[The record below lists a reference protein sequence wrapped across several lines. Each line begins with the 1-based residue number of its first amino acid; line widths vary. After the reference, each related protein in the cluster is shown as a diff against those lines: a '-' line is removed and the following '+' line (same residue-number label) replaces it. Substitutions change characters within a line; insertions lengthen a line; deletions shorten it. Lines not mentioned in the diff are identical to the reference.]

1 VTIPDLSFSLAQGCG
16 SRAETQFPNS
26 VLFPFHRDAFLW
38 CQAWPEASSMLSEG
52 SKGKIYQRLNSCCAL
67 QKRMA
72 VFKERQQ
79 ETNLQGKH
87 SYRYKTVNFLNLYEH
102 LIGQVLSQ
110 DFKAYNRVISL
121 LLLNMKS
128 CMHRSRRE
136 P

>member
-1 VTIPDLSFSLAQGCG
+1 VVQELKLNFPTQSSFLSTEMPSYGARLGLRPLPC
-16 SRAETQFPNS
+16 
-26 VLFPFHRDAFLW
+26 
-38 CQAWPEASSMLSEG
+38 
-52 SKGKIYQRLNSCCAL
+52 YQREVKARFTKDLTPAVHY
-67 QKRMA
+67 KREWP